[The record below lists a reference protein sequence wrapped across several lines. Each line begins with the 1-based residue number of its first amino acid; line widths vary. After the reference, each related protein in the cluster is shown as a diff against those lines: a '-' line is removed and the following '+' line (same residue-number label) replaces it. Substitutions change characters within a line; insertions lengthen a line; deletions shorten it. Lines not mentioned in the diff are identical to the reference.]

1 MDSAMI
7 TTMCKLARWSR
18 QNLNT
23 ALFTSSIYDLA
34 WVVGSTLAA
43 LPSSE
48 SWLSLVSCSI
58 CWHQPSMRPV
68 SACSSFRNQW
78 PSLRHS
84 VPPPPLWG
92 TLLLLPFPLS
102 SQGSGGGK
110 DDGSSA
116 GSRLSE
122 KEEELLRVVERLRI
136 CLGGGGEEMSPVV
149 SPLSKESCPG
159 GELMDWL
166 ALLTMT
172 FFSECLTLLIWE
184 MKWMSCVSE
193 SVSCFEAML
202 LEPLSLKQQGDTL
215 LEMGLFVEQE
225 FSFLPI

>member
-1 MDSAMI
+1 M
-7 TTMCKLARWSR
+7 K
-18 QNLNT
+18 
-23 ALFTSSIYDLA
+23 
-34 WVVGSTLAA
+34 TLPA

-84 VPPPPLWG
+84 VPPPPVCG
-92 TLLLLPFPLS
+92 TLPLLPFPLS
-102 SQGSGGGK
+102 SQGSGGGR
-110 DDGSSA
+110 DEGSSA

-136 CLGGGGEEMSPVV
+136 CLGGGGEEVSPVA

-159 GELMDWL
+159 VELMDWL

-172 FFSECLTLLIWE
+172 FFSVCLVLVKWE
-184 MKWMSCVSE
+184 RIEMSCVSE

-202 LEPLSLKQQGDTL
+202 LERLNLKQTGWDRVHSL
-215 LEMGLFVEQE
+215 LIHFFQQNNHFNFCKT
-225 FSFLPI
+225 FSVHNRGPWK

>member
-1 MDSAMI
+1 
-7 TTMCKLARWSR
+7 MCHHNQNHIWDNEVNWFMLFLFCNLLQLAEILKQWE
-18 QNLNT
+18 NCVT
-23 ALFTSSIYDLA
+23 
-34 WVVGSTLAA
+34 VSTLPS

-68 SACSSFRNQW
+68 SACSSFKNHW

-92 TLLLLPFPLS
+92 TLLLFPLS
-102 SQGSGGGK
+102 SQGSGGGREE
-110 DDGSSA
+110 GSNA

-122 KEEELLRVVERLRI
+122 KEEELLLVVERLRI
-136 CLGGGGEEMSPVV
+136 CLGGGGEEVGSA
-149 SPLSKESCPG
+149 LSKESRPG

-166 ALLTMT
+166 AQLTMT
-172 FFSECLTLLIWE
+172 FFSVGLALIKWE
-184 MKWMSCVSE
+184 MIEMSCVSE

-202 LEPLSLKQQGDTL
+202 LEWLSLKKSIWHCDK
-215 LEMGLFVEQE
+215 FA
-225 FSFLPI
+225 FFHN

>member
-1 MDSAMI
+1 
-7 TTMCKLARWSR
+7 
-18 QNLNT
+18 
-23 ALFTSSIYDLA
+23 
-34 WVVGSTLAA
+34 
-43 LPSSE
+43 
-48 SWLSLVSCSI
+48 
-58 CWHQPSMRPV
+58 MRPV

-102 SQGSGGGK
+102 SQGSGGGREE
-110 DDGSSA
+110 GSSA

-136 CLGGGGEEMSPVV
+136 CLGGGGEEVPPVV
-149 SPLSKESCPG
+149 SPLSKESSPG

-172 FFSECLTLLIWE
+172 FFSVCLALLIWV
-184 MKWMSCVSE
+184 MTGMSCVSE

-202 LEPLSLKQQGDTL
+202 LERLSLKQTG
-215 LEMGLFVEQE
+215 
-225 FSFLPI
+225 

>member
-1 MDSAMI
+1 MVRILLS
-7 TTMCKLARWSR
+7 
-18 QNLNT
+18 
-23 ALFTSSIYDLA
+23 
-34 WVVGSTLAA
+34 

-102 SQGSGGGK
+102 SQGSGGGR
-110 DDGSSA
+110 DEGSSA

-122 KEEELLRVVERLRI
+122 KEEELLRVVERLSI
-136 CLGGGGEEMSPVV
+136 CRGGGGDELSPVA

-159 GELMDWL
+159 VELIDWL

-172 FFSECLTLLIWE
+172 FFSVCLALVTWE
-184 MKWMSCVSE
+184 MTGMSCVSE
-193 SVSCFEAML
+193 SVSCLEAML
-202 LEPLSLKQQGDTL
+202 LERLSLK
-215 LEMGLFVEQE
+215 
-225 FSFLPI
+225 

>member
-1 MDSAMI
+1 
-7 TTMCKLARWSR
+7 
-18 QNLNT
+18 
-23 ALFTSSIYDLA
+23 
-34 WVVGSTLAA
+34 
-43 LPSSE
+43 
-48 SWLSLVSCSI
+48 
-58 CWHQPSMRPV
+58 MRPV

-102 SQGSGGGK
+102 SQGSGGGR
-110 DDGSSA
+110 DEGSSA

-136 CLGGGGEEMSPVV
+136 CLGGGGEEMSPAV

-172 FFSECLTLLIWE
+172 FFSECLTLLTWE
-184 MKWMSCVSE
+184 MKGMSCVSE

-202 LEPLSLKQQGDTL
+202 LEPLSLKQTG
-215 LEMGLFVEQE
+215 
-225 FSFLPI
+225 